1 VKKAI
6 TVRLLDPTGHDTT
19 GGRSTRPLIKFVHRL
34 NIRMIISFLLHW
46 SAGGP
51 RDCSRRGSPPKI
63 YFTFST
69 GRTLLISSAN

>member
-1 VKKAI
+1 MKKAI

-51 RDCSRRGSPPKI
+51 REFIAPVGDLHPKYI
-63 YFTFST
+63 
-69 GRTLLISSAN
+69 LLFQPDAPC